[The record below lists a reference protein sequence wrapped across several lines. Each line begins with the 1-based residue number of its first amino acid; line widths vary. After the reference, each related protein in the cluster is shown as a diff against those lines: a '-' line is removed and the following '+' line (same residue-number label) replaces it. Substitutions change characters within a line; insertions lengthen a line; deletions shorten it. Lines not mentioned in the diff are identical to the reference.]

1 MCVIMIKPSG
11 SPFPPKEEIQNCCDA
26 NSDGFGAMW
35 NTASHKV
42 MVFKTMNKETF
53 MAWYERFVKKH
64 PISVSLVCHMRIAT
78 HGSKREENCHPW
90 TDKQQTV
97 GFAHNGVLQ
106 IKNRADMTD
115 SETFFRDLWL
125 PVYKSEGAEAADRVT
140 EAIIGT
146 SRFAFLHGDGLTVR
160 WGNWEEGSVKD
171 VYYSNS
177 SWKKRTIPIVTRS
190 KYYGNYGSCY
200 DEDDVYCG
208 GYGSYGGGYK
218 GFDGKTWAERRKE
231 KIQKRMDW
239 FLEKTRWEKV
249 EKLLAR
255 YHDRIPSIYKGKD
268 LESMMEEVL
277 NDKDGYFP
285 LSYLLS
291 PWDYS
296 LGDIDE
302 NDRNAISALSQEFYK
317 QFSYA

>member
-64 PISVSLVCHMRIAT
+64 PISVSLICHMRIAT

-125 PVYKSEGAEAADRVT
+125 PVYKSEGAEAADKVT

-177 SWKKRTIPIVTRS
+177 SWKKRTIPIVSRS
-190 KYYGNYGSCY
+190 KYYGSMYSCY
-200 DEDDVYCG
+200 DEDDVCCGHG
-208 GYGSYGGGYK
+208 GYGGYGNSKSY
-218 GFDGKTWAERRKE
+218 AERRKE
-231 KIQKRMDW
+231 KIKNRMDW
-239 FLEKTRWEKV
+239 LLDKTRWDKIST
-249 EKLLAR
+249 LLSR
-255 YHDRIPSIYKGKD
+255 YHDRIPAQYKGKN
-268 LESMMEEVL
+268 LEDMVEEVMS
-277 NDKDGYFP
+277 DRDGYFP

-291 PWDYS
+291 PWNYVMGEVS
-296 LGDIDE
+296 QE
-302 NDRNAISALSQEFYK
+302 DRDLISAMSMDFYRK
-317 QFSYA
+317 FSYA